1 VTATIS
7 LTAGSQPESM
17 IAVAARLATS
27 LASLEAQTLAQREA
41 LAQRPRLSPT
51 QVCNFRGIPRASL

>member
-1 VTATIS
+1 
-7 LTAGSQPESM
+7 M

-27 LASLEAQTLAQREA
+27 LASLEAQILAQREA
-41 LAQRPRLSPT
+41 LAQPPRLSPT